1 MQMVKKSIGTNVFIY
16 PMPVVLAGTQA
27 DNRANFM
34 AVGWIARANLNP
46 PMVAIGLHKSHFTS
60 DLIKKNKTFSIKS
73 TRSGLDRENRL
84 LWAGIWG

>member
-34 AVGWIARANLNP
+34 TVGWIARANLNP
-46 PMVAIGLHKSHFTS
+46 PMVAESAHGG
-60 DLIKKNKTFSIKS
+60 D
-73 TRSGLDRENRL
+73 
-84 LWAGIWG
+84 WAS